1 MSHLPTTGLSLL
13 AQSTLLLC
21 LGLCAAHVLRSRG
34 PTIRAFVLQM
44 TLLGIALGSILSVS
58 LAGHI
63 RPVWQ
68 MPVRMV
74 PTLPNNGGAWH
85 AMPLPLAATPI
96 AIPLAVDH
104 SASAFP
110 VPTLLASPDK
120 TKPFTAILPRLIA
133 DLWLAGAGL
142 LLLWLAVCQIRLILL
157 RGHAVLLTT
166 GRALDALARLDAGQ
180 SRSMPLLLSSPHIRS
195 PFLAGIVRPAIFLPA
210 TWDTDYDDATLHVIF
225 AHELAHRQR
234 QDCAWTLLL
243 RLTSTL
249 LWPQPLLWLLGRQLE
264 QATEEACDLMALT
277 PDCPPRRY
285 ADCLLALAERSS
297 PHRLERTFGAGVTPI
312 RSALGRRILNVLDR
326 RNLAMSHLSNR
337 LRVCVTLAA
346 TAVATFSVLFISAGA
361 VSVSP
366 NRAITVVQQYL
377 NARSSE
383 NEDAAYALLSSATR
397 STLPQN
403 PYTLGDNFARHFT
416 DNSSNRYTVVGAFF
430 FDTHNTLGAKYTVI
444 GAVPGNPNLV
454 QVSVL
459 LPGIRTPV
467 FINVGVFADKG
478 SKGELKIDEGM
489 TFRNTDVTAYQKLR
503 EQQNQV
509 AASEHLRIISL
520 CITQYAMD
528 HHEFLPDAKTW
539 VDEISPYLINYLIS
553 PNISGAERS
562 RQYMVLLHV
571 TGTERRRQLMVFL
584 HDPSASAGQTWS
596 YAYNRALSHL
606 PLSKIN
612 VPAQVIELFTS
623 TLGVI
628 NASDTGQSLPIPG
641 WHTGGNL
648 YAFVDTHVKWVRNPT
663 GYRFS
668 FLPSFSG

>member
-337 LRVCVTLAA
+337 LRVCVMLG
-346 TAVATFSVLFISAGA
+346 TAVLTIGSLSLVSASAPVTHASSVPLQQTPETVSASAAFLAGLIQVQGPGIVVILNDSKKTIPAIHGLTPPNLIHDIDIDQVVNELKAAGA
-361 VSVSP
+361 EALAVNNQRLVVTSSVTDIHNTVYINGIRLTAP
-366 NRAITVVQQYL
+366 YVIRAIGNSTKLQNAL
-377 NARSSE
+377 NLRGGEADQLRIFDPTMIRIE
-383 NEDAAYALLSSATR
+383 REAHL
-397 STLPQN
+397 TLPAYQ
-403 PYTLGDNFARHFT
+403 
-416 DNSSNRYTVVGAFF
+416 
-430 FDTHNTLGAKYTVI
+430 
-444 GAVPGNPNLV
+444 GAVQDKYARPVQTSMRISNNSHRVSHHNFNQKRRENIRFANLV
-454 QVSVL
+454 GLQ
-459 LPGIRTPV
+459 I
-467 FINVGVFADKG
+467 
-478 SKGELKIDEGM
+478 ELESHK
-489 TFRNTDVTAYQKLR
+489 Q
-503 EQQNQV
+503 
-509 AASEHLRIISL
+509 
-520 CITQYAMD
+520 
-528 HHEFLPDAKTW
+528 
-539 VDEISPYLINYLIS
+539 
-553 PNISGAERS
+553 
-562 RQYMVLLHV
+562 
-571 TGTERRRQLMVFL
+571 QLMVAGMTIKTYSSL
-584 HDPSASAGQTWS
+584 AARSKDKSYTYQKALKDEMNQERAKATVDQAVIASLSAQI
-596 YAYNRALSHL
+596 H
-606 PLSKIN
+606 
-612 VPAQVIELFTS
+612 ELKM
-623 TLGVI
+623 
-628 NASDTGQSLPIPG
+628 Q
-641 WHTGGNL
+641 
-648 YAFVDTHVKWVRNPT
+648 K
-663 GYRFS
+663 
-668 FLPSFSG
+668 